1 MNRRIQNMILAA
13 LMLALSWLMPFLA
26 LLNPAIAQVISPMHI
41 PIFLCGFLCDLP
53 WAALVGFIAPLLRSA
68 TSGMPALYPTA
79 LAMSFEL
86 ATYGLM
92 TSLLSRALPA
102 RPISTYI
109 ALIGAMLA
117 GRAVWGAVS
126 VVLYGL
132 GGTPFTF
139 QMFLSGAFIN
149 AAWGI
154 AFHIAIIPPVVFA
167 LRRAGLARRP
177 VHG

>member
-1 MNRRIQNMILAA
+1 M
-13 LMLALSWLMPFLA
+13 
-26 LLNPAIAQVISPMHI
+26 
-41 PIFLCGFLCDLP
+41 
-53 WAALVGFIAPLLRSA
+53 
-68 TSGMPALYPTA
+68 
-79 LAMSFEL
+79 
-86 ATYGLM
+86 
-92 TSLLSRALPA
+92 
-102 RPISTYI
+102 
-109 ALIGAMLA
+109 IGAMLA

-126 VVLYGL
+126 VALYGL

-154 AFHIAIIPPVVFA
+154 AFHIAIIPPVVLA

>member
-1 MNRRIQNMILAA
+1 MNRRLQNMILAA
-13 LMLALSWLMPFLA
+13 MMLALSWLMPFLA
-26 LLNPAIAQVISPMHI
+26 LLNPTIAQAISPMHI

-53 WAALVGFIAPLLRSA
+53 WAGLVGFIAPLLRSA

-86 ATYGLM
+86 AAYGIV
-92 TSLLSRALPA
+92 TALLRRALPK
-102 RPISTYI
+102 RPAFTYV

-117 GRAVWGAVS
+117 GRLVWGAAS

-139 QMFLSGAFIN
+139 QMFLAGAFLN
-149 AAWGI
+149 AVWGI
-154 AFHIAIIPPVVFA
+154 AFHIAIIPPVVIA
-167 LRRAGLARRP
+167 LQRAGFPRRTA
-177 VHG
+177 HE